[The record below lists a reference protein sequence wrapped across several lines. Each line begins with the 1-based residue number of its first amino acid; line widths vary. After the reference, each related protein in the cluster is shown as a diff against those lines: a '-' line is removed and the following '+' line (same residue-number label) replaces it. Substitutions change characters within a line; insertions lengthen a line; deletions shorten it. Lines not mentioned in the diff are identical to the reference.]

1 MSIFPKSKGRLPQ
14 EEHDRR
20 ISQIAGWIVEGLPR
34 RQIIQKI
41 RETFKIGKSAPKWIK
56 LAFSELAKDMPD
68 VADLRTE
75 AVEKS
80 RELYRRAYAEGNL
93 GEANKALAMLA
104 RLTGIEEIPDDK
116 AREVVVRFANAA
128 DPAPA
133 PKPEA

>member
-1 MSIFPKSKGRLPQ
+1 MSIFPKSPGRLPQ
-14 EEHDRR
+14 EEHDQR

-34 RQIIQKI
+34 RQIIANI
-41 RETFKIGKSAPKWIK
+41 REKFHLGKSAPKWVK

-116 AREVVVRFANAA
+116 AREVVVRFASAA

-133 PKPEA
+133 TKPGA